1 LLLSVALGWRLRPES
16 LVFRHQIEVL
26 IISGW
31 LHVISELIDTVPF
44 SGFLS
49 FKAFAHGGDTVVS
62 SGLIWLW
69 VVAIEVAF
77 LSTVEAFLPGVVLR
91 IGWRALLGLGFG
103 RRDRLIRARI

>member
-1 LLLSVALGWRLRPES
+1 MLPWVTLGRRLRPEL
-16 LVFRHQIEVL
+16 LVFRHQIKVL
-26 IISGW
+26 IILGC
-31 LHVISELIDTVPF
+31 LCVISELIDTVLLG
-44 SGFLS
+44 GFLS
-49 FKAFAHGGDTVVS
+49 FKALVHGGDAIVS